1 MIFKFFVSKKKDPHP
16 GMADIRKRF
25 PEWPGR
31 AMERWPAEKKK
42 LAIGQEV
49 TGEVIA
55 DMSSGIWLDIGL
67 SFPALLHFFNR
78 EDTSEGP
85 PRMSDNPAVGTTIDC
100 RIRQFSNGE
109 IWVTQREHTD

>member
-1 MIFKFFVSKKKDPHP
+1 MDE
-16 GMADIRKRF
+16 IRRRF
-25 PEWPGR
+25 PDWNTDEGLK
-31 AMERWPAEKKK
+31 RWPAEKEK
-42 LAIGQEV
+42 LAVGQAV

-85 PRMSDNPAVGTTIDC
+85 PRMSDNPAVGTTVDC
-100 RIRQFSNGE
+100 RIRQYSNGE
-109 IWVTQREHTD
+109 IWVTQRDHTD